1 MRVLLI
7 NTSERMGGAAIAA
20 SRLLEALKN
29 HGIKAKM
36 LVRDKET
43 DQITVVPLRQSWW
56 LVWKFVW
63 ERVVIWMANRFSR
76 KDLFAVDIANTGTD
90 ITALPE
96 FQQVPSKAGALCP
109 PPHPLRHL

>member
-43 DQITVVPLRQSWW
+43 DQL
-56 LVWKFVW
+56 
-63 ERVVIWMANRFSR
+63 
-76 KDLFAVDIANTGTD
+76 
-90 ITALPE
+90 
-96 FQQVPSKAGALCP
+96 
-109 PPHPLRHL
+109 